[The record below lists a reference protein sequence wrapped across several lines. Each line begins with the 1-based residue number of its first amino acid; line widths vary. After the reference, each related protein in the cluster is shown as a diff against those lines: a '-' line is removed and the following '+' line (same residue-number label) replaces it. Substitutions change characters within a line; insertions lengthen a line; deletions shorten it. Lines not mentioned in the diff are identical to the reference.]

1 MPNPDPTSLVDS
13 DQEELIRQGQSPQ
26 VHKIDTSAIIPLA
39 SSSNTHLPPQNGA
52 DTYGPNENT
61 RLDSTDT
68 RPSHYGTLPSRRRTV
83 AKLPAPRRATSNLPI
98 PNLNVLHRAQSFTKS
113 VPYSPASFRD
123 ISFARL
129 STRPKSTYDA
139 PLQIKDGESPEPDAQ
154 VNGIRVWYSSF
165 TSIDWLHDAIKDS
178 ARFSRLRR
186 RKSMRARIR
195 LIFDKSL
202 GWIIVTIVGFLTAL
216 IAFFVVRC
224 EQLLFD
230 MKEGYCRHS
239 WWKAKGFC
247 CPSLE
252 DLEQAEEE
260 MCPNWRTWSDV
271 FSKNETHGD
280 NIIDYGSYI
289 FVAVRKE
296 SLRNLKQN
304 S

>member
-1 MPNPDPTSLVDS
+1 MPNPGPTSLVDV
-13 DQEELIRQGQSPQ
+13 QEELIWQGQSPQ
-26 VHKIDTSAIIPLA
+26 VHKVDTSATVPLA

-52 DTYGPNENT
+52 EIYGPSENT
-61 RLDSTDT
+61 RLDSNDT
-68 RPSHYGTLPSRRRTV
+68 RHYGTLPSRRRTA
-83 AKLPAPRRATSNLPI
+83 AKPSAPRRANSNFPV
-98 PNLNVLHRAQSFTKS
+98 PNLNALHRAQSFTKS

-139 PLQIKDGESPEPDAQ
+139 PLQTKDGESPEPDAQ

-165 TSIDWLHDAIKDS
+165 TSIDWLHDTIKDS

-202 GWIIVTIVGFLTAL
+202 GWLIVTIVGFLTAL

-252 DLEQAEEE
+252 DLEQSEEE

-271 FSKNETHGD
+271 LSKEKTHGD
-280 NIIDYGSYI
+280 TIIDYGSYI
-289 FVAVRKE
+289 SVAVRKE
-296 SLRNLKQN
+296 SLRNF
-304 S
+304 